1 MNFQINDWKSAV
13 NLGII
18 IVVAI
23 AVMVLL
29 IYINR
34 KCFQKLKKKHRN
46 LHLQLLEKL
55 INVLIVII
63 VGLLAFSALGGT
75 RNVWQTLLGGTA
87 VLSAVAAFAA
97 QDVIRDMLAGLMIS
111 IYKPFDIGDRIEL
124 EDGTTG
130 IVKNMTMRH
139 VVINTIDTIKEVIPN
154 SKLNVMQIKNYS
166 FKADCR
172 SVNFVFPV
180 GYDSDA
186 KKIVLSAAGLTSEV
200 DATDFIKDG
209 MLSTATYDAASHN
222 IVLTF
227 NTDAGATPISVDVG
241 ALVDTYTATSS
252 DTVSMTVTNNEFRA
266 EVRDDSLTMAKFSP
280 TETFVFDCGN
290 AAL

>member
-1 MNFQINDWKSAV
+1 MNFQIKDWKSLI

-34 KCFQKLKKKHRN
+34 KCFKKLKKKHQN
-46 LHLQLLEKL
+46 LHLQLLEKF
-55 INVLIVII
+55 INFFIFIV

-97 QDVIRDMLAGLMIS
+97 QDVIKDMLAGLMIS

-124 EDGTTG
+124 EDGTAG
-130 IVKNMTMRH
+130 IVKDMTMRH

-154 SKLNVMQIKNYS
+154 SRLNVMQLKNYS

-172 SVNFVFPV
+172 SVNFRFPV
-180 GYDSDA
+180 GYGSDPVQVKQIIA
-186 KKIVLSAAGLTSEV
+186 EAIEQSEYSVPYRTGENGEKVYSEV
-200 DATDFIKDG
+200 YFFDFQESALEMSVTVYYNVG
-209 MLSTATYDAASHN
+209 
-222 IVLTF
+222 
-227 NTDAGATPISVDVG
+227 TPTEV
-241 ALVDTYTATSS
+241 
-252 DTVSMTVTNNEFRA
+252 
-266 EVRDDSLTMAKFSP
+266 VRDDINTRVKQAL
-280 TETFVFDCGN
+280 N
-290 AAL
+290 AHDIEIPYNYLNIVQKK

>member
-55 INVLIVII
+55 INILIVII

-180 GYDSDA
+180 GYGSDPEQVKQVIA
-186 KKIVLSAAGLTSEV
+186 EAVNASEYSVPYRTDKAGEKVYSEV
-200 DATDFIKDG
+200 YFVGFSESALE
-209 MLSTATYDAASHN
+209 M
-222 IVLTF
+222 
-227 NTDAGATPISVDVG
+227 SVTV
-241 ALVDTYTATSS
+241 YYH
-252 DTVSMTVTNNEFRA
+252 DTV
-266 EVRDDSLTMAKFSP
+266 P
-280 TETFVFDCGN
+280 TEAVKDDINTRVKK
-290 AAL
+290 ALSENGIEIPYNYLNIIRK

>member
-180 GYDSDA
+180 GYDSDPEQVKQVIA
-186 KKIVLSAAGLTSEV
+186 EAVNASEYSVPYRTDKAGEKVCSEV
-200 DATDFIKDG
+200 YFVGFSESALE
-209 MLSTATYDAASHN
+209 M
-222 IVLTF
+222 
-227 NTDAGATPISVDVG
+227 SVTV
-241 ALVDTYTATSS
+241 YYH
-252 DTVSMTVTNNEFRA
+252 DTV
-266 EVRDDSLTMAKFSP
+266 P
-280 TETFVFDCGN
+280 TEAVKDDINTRVKK
-290 AAL
+290 ALSENGIEIPYNYLNIIRK

>member
-1 MNFQINDWKSAV
+1 MNFQINDWKSLV

-18 IVVAI
+18 IGVAI
-23 AVMVLL
+23 AVMILL

-34 KCFQKLKKKHRN
+34 KCFKRLKQKHQN

-55 INVLIVII
+55 INVFIVI
-63 VGLLAFSALGGT
+63 VVSLLAFSAMGGT

-111 IYKPFDIGDRIEL
+111 LYKPFDIGDRIEL
-124 EDGTTG
+124 EDGTAG
-130 IVKNMTMRH
+130 IVKDMTMRH

-172 SVNFVFPV
+172 SVHFIFPV
-180 GYDSDA
+180 GYDSDPQQVKRVIA
-186 KKIVLSAAGLTSEV
+186 EAISQSEYSVPFRTGENGEKVYSDVYFLSLSESALEMSV
-200 DATDFIKDG
+200 TV
-209 MLSTATYDAASHN
+209 YY
-222 IVLTF
+222 
-227 NTDAGATPISVDVG
+227 NTTTPTEV
-241 ALVDTYTATSS
+241 
-252 DTVSMTVTNNEFRA
+252 
-266 EVRDDSLTMAKFSP
+266 VRDDINTRVKQ
-280 TETFVFDCGN
+280 
-290 AAL
+290 ALKDHQIEIPYNYINIIQK